1 MKLMAIDPGLKG
13 GIAIFDDPGSL
24 MTTWPMLSLNRQYG
38 GRGKKH
44 RLVNLPWLL
53 QMINDF
59 SIGTVVL
66 EVPTAMPRQSSV
78 ATATTFTNWGLLLSL
93 EGVKTERTPPVT
105 LHFVYPGMWK
115 KHYGLDKNKTRAV
128 KHACELLGLPLTY
141 KSTDGEAEAAL
152 IGHYWRTGGS
162 ERERAHLEL
171 QKSRPRRRKKK
182 ASAPKRRA
190 ARPRASSPAPP
201 SHAAAPART

>member
-13 GIAIFDDPGSL
+13 GIAIFDDIKSL
-24 MTTWPMLSLNRQYG
+24 MRTWPMLSGKMQYG

-44 RLVNLPWLL
+44 RLISLAWLRQL
-53 QMINDF
+53 VEQYDIAN
-59 SIGTVVL
+59 VVL
-66 EVPTAMPRQSSV
+66 EVPSAMPGQSSV
-78 ATATTFTNWGLLLSL
+78 ATATAFTNWGLLLALAPSVSL
-93 EGVKTERTPPVT
+93 
-105 LHFVYPGMWK
+105 HCVYPGMWK
-115 KHYGLDKNKTRAV
+115 KHFGLSKDKTAAI
-128 KHACELLGLPLTY
+128 KHARFLFKLPSSSL
-141 KSTDGEAEAAL
+141 SDGEAEAAL
-152 IGHYWRTGGS
+152 IGRYWFEAGS